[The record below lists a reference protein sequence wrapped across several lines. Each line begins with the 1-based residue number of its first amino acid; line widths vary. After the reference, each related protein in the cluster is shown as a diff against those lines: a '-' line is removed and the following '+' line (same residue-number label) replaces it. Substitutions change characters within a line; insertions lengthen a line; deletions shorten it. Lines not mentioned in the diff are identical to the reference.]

1 MQMSNAALLLATT
14 LFRPGAGAEGEGKG
28 RGKKEVLDQAD
39 GELPEINGPNSH
51 AS

>member
-1 MQMSNAALLLATT
+1 MWNAARLFVTP

-28 RGKKEVLDQAD
+28 RCKKEVLNQGD
-39 GELPEINGPNSH
+39 GEFPEINVPNSH